1 MHKSEKENSRE
12 DKGGAPLI
20 FDVNISPSRM
30 FITRHYPEISPKMTI
45 FKIKVQI
52 IIFSLIHCTRVL
64 ICLAINQI
72 YLEDG

>member
-20 FDVNISPSRM
+20 FDVNISPSHM
-30 FITRHYPEISPKMTI
+30 FITRHYPEIWPKMKI
-45 FKIKVQI
+45 FKINVQI
-52 IIFSLIHCTRVL
+52 FFWLIHCTRVL